1 MATPFLQAWDI
12 LKYFKN
18 PHDEE
23 KDSFRDKYPDYDM
36 KGLFDNRKRMPTEKG
51 TYGGISSN
59 MDNPLALAR
68 VPGFHRDT
76 RNERERLLDDTT
88 LPDMPQSSRRT
99 MMGGAE
105 LDTSTPPNP
114 FLAREPEPE
123 VDPMVE
129 ALEELSR
136 KRREE
141 KDVSPLTTI
150 PMSPRGSVRGMGQRQ
165 AFDKPKK
172 PEWWRGNQ

>member
-1 MATPFLQAWDI
+1 MKAFDKAWDL

-23 KDSFRDKYPDYDM
+23 RDSVRNRYPDYDM
-36 KGLFDNRKRMPTEKG
+36 RNLFGNPKRKPTEEE

-59 MDNPLALAR
+59 MDSPMALAR

-76 RNERERLLDDTT
+76 RNERERVLDDTT
-88 LPDMPQSSRRT
+88 LPDMPQSSRVMPMER
-99 MMGGAE
+99 E
-105 LDTSTPPNP
+105 LDTSEPPNP
-114 FLAREPEPE
+114 FKIRREPEVE

-136 KRREE
+136 KRRISPT
-141 KDVSPLTTI
+141 DSTPVSTI
-150 PMSPRGSVRGMGQRQ
+150 PMSPRGSVKGMGQRQ

-172 PEWWRGNQ
+172 PDWWRGNQ